1 MKLNEERNTESFE
14 LWMMETSIWVKCYDD
29 KWYNQSAVNKLN
41 RDNYWIVYQ
50 YDDIENKQALFD
62 EVLPAGN
69 PKRAS
74 VSTRRTIKPN
84 RMIVWQLFVG
94 VRISLVVS
102 PTPARAAWGLLF
114 FKPQKT
120 LKTCQIQPES
130 SHRQQSEASPDRIE
144 PCFSP
149 TETLLPSA
157 RLQVGSLS
165 LDRT

>member
-14 LWMMETSIWVKCYDD
+14 FWMMETSIWVKCYDG
-29 KWYNQSAVNKLN
+29 KWYNQSAVNK
-41 RDNYWIVYQ
+41 
-50 YDDIENKQALFD
+50 QALFD
-62 EVLPAGN
+62 DVLPAGN
-69 PKRAS
+69 LKRAS

-120 LKTCQIQPES
+120 LMSEDLPDPAWELPQTAKWSFSGSHWTLFFANWNS
-130 SHRQQSEASPDRIE
+130 SSVGQTSGWIP
-144 PCFSP
+144 F
-149 TETLLPSA
+149 A
-157 RLQVGSLS
+157 R
-165 LDRT
+165 